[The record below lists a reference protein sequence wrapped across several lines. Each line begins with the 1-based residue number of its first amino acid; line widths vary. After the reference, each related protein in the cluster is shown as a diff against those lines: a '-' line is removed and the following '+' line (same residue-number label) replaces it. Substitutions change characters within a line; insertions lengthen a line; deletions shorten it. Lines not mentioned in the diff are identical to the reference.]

1 MCSDAHHTQ
10 INLGQIG
17 IGGGGCLHPISMPAT
32 AEVPESLDKD
42 KDKEGGGSPCHLG
55 QCPKF

>member
-42 KDKEGGGSPCHLG
+42 KDKDKDKGGGG
-55 QCPKF
+55 TVV

>member
-42 KDKEGGGSPCHLG
+42 KDKGGGS
-55 QCPKF
+55 KN